1 MKSKS
6 QLFSLFLIVNYKSN
20 IKMCCCT
27 PRYTCN
33 KLFYTS
39 YLHIYI
45 KYQWCDITY
54 NYSLT
59 EYNYIKHYIALS
71 INGFWNFLYILV
83 LSLTYY
89 HTSKFIKRPIQCKK
103 DKFKARQELYPW
115 LLLIYFMVKSP
126 CTSTHIVK
134 NLCLKWWTSYGW
146 LRYRLSYKYIA

>member
-39 YLHIYI
+39 NLQIYI
-45 KYQWCDITY
+45 KYQWCE
-54 NYSLT
+54 SLF
-59 EYNYIKHYIALS
+59 S
-71 INGFWNFLYILV
+71 INKFRNFLYILV
-83 LSLTYY
+83 LSLSYY

-146 LRYRLSYKYIA
+146 LRYRLSYKYMA

>member
-27 PRYTCN
+27 PPRYTCN
-33 KLFYTS
+33 KLSYTS

-45 KYQWCDITY
+45 KSKWCESIY
-54 NYSLT
+54 NYSLA
-59 EYNYIKHYIALS
+59 NIRHIALS
-71 INGFWNFLYILV
+71 VNRFCNFLYILV

-146 LRYRLSYKYIA
+146 LRYRLSYKYMA